1 MDPNNPQYR
10 ELMNQL
16 NWGAQRYNSNPFG
29 QGYGNRNSSPCGTGN
44 MCCDLWIADSLCE
57 CMGGD
62 LCPCN
67 LNTKKIAFAGVMLA
81 LTEVGIALGS
91 VIETNT
97 LFLLAAASFFV
108 GIVIQEFGLKSG
120 AGFLLAGI
128 LLAILLSPNKLYV
141 VSYAFM
147 GFYILIIETIWH
159 FSGRASG
166 WIRSRN
172 FFWLMKY
179 LVFNVLYIPG
189 LIYFWSMLSE
199 KKTVKGIMLMSV
211 VFGQFILFVFDKTYE
226 YAMGKIWKENRHKFG
241 F

>member
-1 MDPNNPQYR
+1 MH
-10 ELMNQL
+10 L
-16 NWGAQRYNSNPFG
+16 NA
-29 QGYGNRNSSPCGTGN
+29 
-44 MCCDLWIADSLCE
+44 
-57 CMGGD
+57 
-62 LCPCN
+62 
-67 LNTKKIAFAGVMLA
+67 KKTAFAGVMLA
-81 LTEVGIALGS
+81 LTEVCIALGS

-120 AGFLLAGI
+120 ALFLLAGS
-128 LLAILLSPNKLYV
+128 LLGIFLSPNKLYV

-147 GFYILIIETIWH
+147 GFYILMIEILWH
-159 FSGRASG
+159 ILGKASGR
-166 WIRSRN
+166 IRSRG

-189 LIYFWSMLSE
+189 LIFFRSMLSE
-199 KKTVKGIMLMSV
+199 KTAIKGTLL
-211 VFGQFILFVFDKTYE
+211 VFAVIGQFVLFVFDKAYE

>member
-1 MDPNNPQYR
+1 MH
-10 ELMNQL
+10 
-16 NWGAQRYNSNPFG
+16 
-29 QGYGNRNSSPCGTGN
+29 
-44 MCCDLWIADSLCE
+44 
-57 CMGGD
+57 
-62 LCPCN
+62 

-128 LLAILLSPNKLYV
+128 LLAILLSPNK
-141 VSYAFM
+141 
-147 GFYILIIETIWH
+147 FYILIIETIWY

>member
-1 MDPNNPQYR
+1 MAIVIPLR
-10 ELMNQL
+10 VELEIC
-16 NWGAQRYNSNPFG
+16 AVI
-29 QGYGNRNSSPCGTGN
+29 CGSQIHYVN
-44 MCCDLWIADSLCE
+44 VWEEICVHA
-57 CMGGD
+57 
-62 LCPCN
+62 

-199 KKTVKGIMLMSV
+199 KKTAKGIMLMSV

>member
-1 MDPNNPQYR
+1 MH
-10 ELMNQL
+10 
-16 NWGAQRYNSNPFG
+16 
-29 QGYGNRNSSPCGTGN
+29 
-44 MCCDLWIADSLCE
+44 
-57 CMGGD
+57 
-62 LCPCN
+62 

-97 LFLLAAASFFV
+97 L
-108 GIVIQEFGLKSG
+108 
-120 AGFLLAGI
+120 FLLAGI

-159 FSGRASG
+159 FSGRATG

>member
-1 MDPNNPQYR
+1 MH
-10 ELMNQL
+10 
-16 NWGAQRYNSNPFG
+16 
-29 QGYGNRNSSPCGTGN
+29 
-44 MCCDLWIADSLCE
+44 
-57 CMGGD
+57 
-62 LCPCN
+62 

-97 LFLLAAASFFV
+97 LFLLAVASF
-108 GIVIQEFGLKSG
+108 FGLKSG

-211 VFGQFILFVFDKTYE
+211 VFGQFILFVVWNL
-226 YAMGKIWKENRHKFG
+226 MHG
-241 F
+241 

>member
-1 MDPNNPQYR
+1 MH
-10 ELMNQL
+10 
-16 NWGAQRYNSNPFG
+16 
-29 QGYGNRNSSPCGTGN
+29 
-44 MCCDLWIADSLCE
+44 
-57 CMGGD
+57 
-62 LCPCN
+62 

-97 LFLLAAASFFV
+97 L
-108 GIVIQEFGLKSG
+108 
-120 AGFLLAGI
+120 FLLAGI

>member
-1 MDPNNPQYR
+1 MH
-10 ELMNQL
+10 
-16 NWGAQRYNSNPFG
+16 
-29 QGYGNRNSSPCGTGN
+29 
-44 MCCDLWIADSLCE
+44 
-57 CMGGD
+57 
-62 LCPCN
+62 

-97 LFLLAAASFFV
+97 L
-108 GIVIQEFGLKSG
+108 
-120 AGFLLAGI
+120 FLLAGI

-199 KKTVKGIMLMSV
+199 KKTAKGIMLMSV

>member
-1 MDPNNPQYR
+1 M
-10 ELMNQL
+10 
-16 NWGAQRYNSNPFG
+16 
-29 QGYGNRNSSPCGTGN
+29 
-44 MCCDLWIADSLCE
+44 
-57 CMGGD
+57 
-62 LCPCN
+62 
-67 LNTKKIAFAGVMLA
+67 
-81 LTEVGIALGS
+81 
-91 VIETNT
+91 
-97 LFLLAAASFFV
+97 
-108 GIVIQEFGLKSG
+108 IQEFGLKSG

-128 LLAILLSPNKLYV
+128 LLGIFLSPNKLYV

-199 KKTVKGIMLMSV
+199 KKAAKGIMLMSV

>member
-1 MDPNNPQYR
+1 MH
-10 ELMNQL
+10 
-16 NWGAQRYNSNPFG
+16 
-29 QGYGNRNSSPCGTGN
+29 
-44 MCCDLWIADSLCE
+44 
-57 CMGGD
+57 
-62 LCPCN
+62 

-147 GFYILIIETIWH
+147 GFYILNWDYIGQNDGNHYLRNVWK
-159 FSGRASG
+159 FSRPMCWG
-166 WIRSRN
+166 
-172 FFWLMKY
+172 
-179 LVFNVLYIPG
+179 
-189 LIYFWSMLSE
+189 
-199 KKTVKGIMLMSV
+199 
-211 VFGQFILFVFDKTYE
+211 LFV
-226 YAMGKIWKENRHKFG
+226 
-241 F
+241 

>member
-1 MDPNNPQYR
+1 MH
-10 ELMNQL
+10 
-16 NWGAQRYNSNPFG
+16 
-29 QGYGNRNSSPCGTGN
+29 
-44 MCCDLWIADSLCE
+44 
-57 CMGGD
+57 
-62 LCPCN
+62 
-67 LNTKKIAFAGVMLA
+67 LNTKKIAFAGIMLA

-97 LFLLAAASFFV
+97 L
-108 GIVIQEFGLKSG
+108 
-120 AGFLLAGI
+120 FLLAGI

>member
-1 MDPNNPQYR
+1 MV
-10 ELMNQL
+10 
-16 NWGAQRYNSNPFG
+16 F
-29 QGYGNRNSSPCGTGN
+29 
-44 MCCDLWIADSLCE
+44 
-57 CMGGD
+57 
-62 LCPCN
+62 
-67 LNTKKIAFAGVMLA
+67 
-81 LTEVGIALGS
+81 
-91 VIETNT
+91 
-97 LFLLAAASFFV
+97 
-108 GIVIQEFGLKSG
+108 
-120 AGFLLAGI
+120 
-128 LLAILLSPNKLYV
+128 
-141 VSYAFM
+141 YAFM
-147 GFYILIIETIWH
+147 GFYILIIDTILY

-189 LIYFWSMLSE
+189 LIFFWSMLSE

>member
-1 MDPNNPQYR
+1 MH
-10 ELMNQL
+10 L
-16 NWGAQRYNSNPFG
+16 NA
-29 QGYGNRNSSPCGTGN
+29 
-44 MCCDLWIADSLCE
+44 
-57 CMGGD
+57 
-62 LCPCN
+62 
-67 LNTKKIAFAGVMLA
+67 KKIAFAGVMLA

-120 AGFLLAGI
+120 AGFLLSGI
-128 LLAILLSPNKLYV
+128 LLGIFLAPNKLYV

-159 FSGRASG
+159 FLGRASG
-166 WIRSRN
+166 WIRSRS
-172 FFWLMKY
+172 FFWFMKY
-179 LVFNVLYIPG
+179 LLFNVLYIPG

-199 KKTVKGIMLMSV
+199 KKAAKGIMLMSV
-211 VFGQFILFVFDKTYE
+211 VLGQFMLIVFDKTYE

>member
-1 MDPNNPQYR
+1 
-10 ELMNQL
+10 MNV
-16 NWGAQRYNSNPFG
+16 WEEICVHASKY
-29 QGYGNRNSSPCGTGN
+29 
-44 MCCDLWIADSLCE
+44 
-57 CMGGD
+57 
-62 LCPCN
+62 
-67 LNTKKIAFAGVMLA
+67 KKIAFAGVMLA

-97 LFLLAAASFFV
+97 LFLLAVASFFV

-199 KKTVKGIMLMSV
+199 KKTAKGIMLMSV

>member
-1 MDPNNPQYR
+1 MH
-10 ELMNQL
+10 
-16 NWGAQRYNSNPFG
+16 
-29 QGYGNRNSSPCGTGN
+29 
-44 MCCDLWIADSLCE
+44 
-57 CMGGD
+57 
-62 LCPCN
+62 

-147 GFYILIIETIWH
+147 GF
-159 FSGRASG
+159 
-166 WIRSRN
+166 
-172 FFWLMKY
+172 FWKSFRMDQK
-179 LVFNVLYIPG
+179 P
-189 LIYFWSMLSE
+189 
-199 KKTVKGIMLMSV
+199 
-211 VFGQFILFVFDKTYE
+211 
-226 YAMGKIWKENRHKFG
+226 
-241 F
+241 